1 MPRTRPRDPASAKR
15 SYTRLPRPDDPPAEA
30 APASA
35 LVTTDPAA
43 AADAPGAANAALLA
57 RDSGAALEAQARIDP
72 ATGLAT
78 LPNAPGVY
86 RMIAANGSVL
96 YVGKARDLKKRVSTY
111 FQKSGHGPRIA
122 RMVEQIVAVEI
133 SVTRSENEAL
143 LLENNLIKGLSP
155 KYNILF
161 RDDKS
166 YPYIVLSQHRFPRLG
181 RFRGTPDRRAR
192 FFGPFASAGAVRQSL
207 QLLQRVFRL
216 RTCTDNVMAHRSRP
230 CLLYQIKR
238 CSGPCVDFIT
248 PEDYAADANAAAM
261 FLEGKADE
269 VTSAIETRMNA
280 AAAAM
285 EYEQAAV
292 FRDQL
297 SALAKVRAQQAM
309 TREGGT
315 VGDVDVIAVVQ
326 AGGMSAVCLAMVR
339 NGQHLGDRVYVP
351 QHGQDAT
358 PAEVLEA
365 FVGQRYGDGGAP
377 TELVV
382 NVDPGEGDL
391 EGLLT
396 AAGRPVRVG
405 SHPRGDRRV
414 WVKMAEEAAHRELL
428 LRLGDRANQNRRLA
442 ELAEFLGL
450 DAPPRRIECFDIS
463 HTMGE
468 ATVASCV
475 VYEDGQMRPDQY
487 RRYNIAGVA
496 AGDDY
501 GAMREA
507 LTRRLKRAGESR
519 VSVAQLAEVVEDA
532 EGAAGE
538 SGVAAATEP
547 DGTAKPP
554 PTLPDLLLID
564 GGRGQ
569 LNVACEVLNEHGLSD
584 LAVIGVAKGVER
596 KAGMEQL
603 VFPDEDEP
611 RRLPADHPALHLI
624 QQVRDEAH
632 RFAITGHRARRGKAR
647 RSSSLEDIE
656 GVGPARRRQLLA
668 QFGGLRGVQSASI
681 EDLARVEGISRTLA
695 ERIYRELH

>member
-1 MPRTRPRDPASAKR
+1 MPRPRDPAAAKR
-15 SYTRLPRPDDPPAEA
+15 SYTRLPRPDDG
-30 APASA
+30 ASA
-35 LVTTDPAA
+35 EPLSAEV
-43 AADAPGAANAALLA
+43 GAGQGAGLIA
-57 RDSGAALEAQARIDP
+57 RDSQAALQAQVRIDP
-72 ATGLAT
+72 ASGLT
-78 LPNAPGVY
+78 RLPNEPGVY
-86 RMIAANGSVL
+86 RMIAADGSVL
-96 YVGKARDLKKRVSTY
+96 YVGKARDLRKRVSTY
-111 FQKSGHGPRIA
+111 FQKAGHGPRIA
-122 RMVEQIVAVEI
+122 RMVEQIVAVELT
-133 SVTRSENEAL
+133 VTRSENEAL
-143 LLENNLIKGLSP
+143 LLENNLIKSLSP

-166 YPYIVLSQHRFPRLG
+166 YPYIVLSEHRFPRLG
-181 RFRGTPDRRAR
+181 RFRGTPDRRQR

-238 CSGPCVDFIT
+238 CSGPCVDLIT
-248 PEDYAADANAAAM
+248 PEHYAADADAAAM

-269 VTSAIETRMNA
+269 VTAQIETRMRA
-280 AAAAM
+280 AAEAM
-285 EYEQAAV
+285 EYEQAAL

-297 SALAKVRAQQAM
+297 SALSKVRAQQAVSL
-309 TREGGT
+309 GGGSI
-315 VGDVDVIAVVQ
+315 GDVDIIAVVQ
-326 AGGMSAVCLAMVR
+326 SGGLSAVCLAMVR
-339 NGQHLGDRVYVP
+339 NGQHLGDRVYIP
-351 QHGQDAT
+351 QHGHDAA
-358 PAEVLEA
+358 PPEVLAA
-365 FVGQRYGDGGAP
+365 FAGQRYGAGGAP
-377 TELVV
+377 SELVT
-382 NVDPGEGDL
+382 NVEPAAGDL
-391 EGLLT
+391 DWLLSPS
-396 AAGRPVRVG
+396 GKPVRIG
-405 SHPRGDRRV
+405 SHPRADRRV
-414 WVKMAEEAAHRELL
+414 WLRMAEEAAHRELL

-450 DAPPRRIECFDIS
+450 DAPPRRIECFDVS

-475 VYEDGQMRPDQY
+475 VYEDGAVRPEQY
-487 RRYNIAGVA
+487 RRYNISGVT

-507 LTRRLKRAGESR
+507 LRRRLRKSAAESASASAGDTIAEEGRA
-519 VSVAQLAEVVEDA
+519 
-532 EGAAGE
+532 
-538 SGVAAATEP
+538 SGN
-547 DGTAKPP
+547 
-554 PTLPDLLLID
+554 LPDLLLID

-569 LNVACEVLNEHGLSD
+569 LNVACEVLNEHGLGD

-603 VFPDEDEP
+603 VFPDEEVP

-632 RFAITGHRARRGKAR
+632 RFAVTGHRARRGKAR

-668 QFGGLRGVQSASI
+668 RFGGLRGVQSASI
-681 EDLARVEGISRTLA
+681 DELAGVEGISRTLA

>member
-1 MPRTRPRDPASAKR
+1 MARTRPRDPATAKR

-30 APASA
+30 QSSGEADP
-35 LVTTDPAA
+35 TGQGEPAA
-43 AADAPGAANAALLA
+43 APWVVHDSAAALQ
-57 RDSGAALEAQARIDP
+57 AQARIDP
-72 ATGLAT
+72 ATGLGT
-78 LPNAPGVY
+78 LPNEPGVY
-86 RMIAANGSVL
+86 RMIAADGAVL

-122 RMVEQIVAVEI
+122 RMVEQIHAVEI
-133 SVTRSENEAL
+133 TVTRSENEAL

-181 RFRGTPDRRAR
+181 RFRGTPDRRQR

-248 PEDYAADANAAAM
+248 PEDYDADVNAAAM

-269 VTSAIETRMNA
+269 VTEAIEARMTA
-280 AAAAM
+280 AAEAM

-309 TREGGT
+309 SREGGA

-351 QHGQDAT
+351 QHGQGAT
-358 PAEVLEA
+358 PAEVLVA
-365 FVGQRYGDGGAP
+365 FAGQRYGDGGMP
-377 TELVV
+377 PELVV
-382 NVDPGEGDL
+382 NAEPEPGELDWLQTQSGK
-391 EGLLT
+391 
-396 AAGRPVRVG
+396 PVRIG
-405 SHPRGDRRV
+405 AHPRGDRRV
-414 WVKMAEEAAHRELL
+414 WLKMAEEAAHRELL

-442 ELAEFLGL
+442 ELAEFLQL
-450 DAPPRRIECFDIS
+450 ETPPRRIECFDIS

-475 VYEDGQMRPDQY
+475 VYEDGAMRPDQY
-487 RRYNIAGVA
+487 RRYNITGAA

-507 LTRRLKRAGESR
+507 LGRRLKKAGE
-519 VSVAQLAEVVEDA
+519 VEA
-532 EGAAGE
+532 
-538 SGVAAATEP
+538 V
-547 DGTAKPP
+547 
-554 PTLPDLLLID
+554 LPDLLLID

-569 LNVACEVLNEHGLSD
+569 LNVACEVLNEHALSD

-603 VFPDEDEP
+603 VFPDEETP

-668 QFGGLRGVQSASI
+668 HFGGLRGVQSASI
-681 EDLARVEGISRTLA
+681 DDIARVEGISRTLA

>member
-1 MPRTRPRDPASAKR
+1 MPRRRDPASTKR
-15 SYTRLPRPDDPPAEA
+15 SYTRLPRPNDLLEDNATA
-30 APASA
+30 HGLMANDAS
-35 LVTTDPAA
+35 T
-43 AADAPGAANAALLA
+43 ADAGGLLA
-57 RDSGAALEAQARIDP
+57 LDSAGDAPPQARIEP
-72 ATGLAT
+72 ASGLPT
-78 LPNAPGVY
+78 LPGEPGVY
-86 RMIAANGSVL
+86 RMIAADGSVL
-96 YVGKARDLKKRVSTY
+96 YVGKARDLRKRVSSY
-111 FQKSGHGPRIA
+111 FQKAGHGPRIA
-122 RMVEQIVAVEI
+122 RMVEQVVAVEI
-133 SVTRSENEAL
+133 TVTRSENEAL
-143 LLENNLIKGLSP
+143 LLENNLIKSLGP

-166 YPYIVLSQHRFPRLG
+166 YPYIMLSQHRFPRLG
-181 RFRGTPDRRAR
+181 RFRGTPDRRHR

-238 CSGPCVDFIT
+238 CSGPCVDLVT
-248 PEDYAADANAAAM
+248 PEDYAADADAAAL
-261 FLEGKADE
+261 FLEGRADQ
-269 VTSAIETRMNA
+269 VTARIEARMVA
-280 AAAAM
+280 AAEAM
-285 EYEQAAV
+285 QYEQAAV

-297 SALAKVRAQQAM
+297 SALAKVRSQQAVSL
-309 TREGGT
+309 GGGAI
-315 VGDVDVIAVVQ
+315 GDVDVVAVVQ
-326 AGGMSAVCLAMVR
+326 AGGLSAVCLAMVR

-358 PAEVLEA
+358 PGEVLAA
-365 FVGQRYGDGGAP
+365 FAGQRYGAGGAP
-377 TELVV
+377 PELVT
-382 NVDPGEGDL
+382 NVEP
-391 EGLLT
+391 
-396 AAGRPVRVG
+396 AAGELDWLRAASGKPVRVG
-405 SHPRGDRRV
+405 AHPRADRRV
-414 WVKMAEEAAHRELL
+414 WLKMAEEAAHRELL

-442 ELAEFLGL
+442 ELADFLGL

-475 VYEDGQMRPDQY
+475 VYEDGAMRPDQY
-487 RRYNIAGVA
+487 RRYNIAGAA

-507 LTRRLKRAGESR
+507 LCRRLRRAAAGNGSGE
-519 VSVAQLAEVVEDA
+519 APGATDTTDTAEAPAA
-532 EGAAGE
+532 EGRVGY
-538 SGVAAATEP
+538 
-547 DGTAKPP
+547 
-554 PTLPDLLLID
+554 TLPDLLLID

-603 VFPDEDEP
+603 VFPDEEAP
-611 RRLPADHPALHLI
+611 RRLPADQPALHLI

-668 QFGGLRGVQSASI
+668 RFGGLRGVQSASI
-681 EDLARVEGISRTLA
+681 DELAGVEGISRTLA

>member
-1 MPRTRPRDPASAKR
+1 MARSRPRDPAAAKR
-15 SYTRLPRPDDPPAEA
+15 SYTRLPRPDDTSGGPAGA
-30 APASA
+30 SGAGPADA
-35 LVTTDPAA
+35 HEPAA
-43 AADAPGAANAALLA
+43 VHWQA
-57 RDSGAALEAQARIDP
+57 RDTLEALEAQVRIDP
-72 ATGLAT
+72 AIGLGA

-86 RMIAANGSVL
+86 RMIAADGAVL

-122 RMVEQIVAVEI
+122 RMVEQIHAVEI
-133 SVTRSENEAL
+133 TVTRSEGEAL
-143 LLENNLIKGLSP
+143 LLENNLIKSLSP

-181 RFRGTPDRRAR
+181 RFRGTPDRRQR

-269 VTSAIETRMNA
+269 VTAAIEARMTA
-280 AAAAM
+280 AAEAL

-309 TREGGT
+309 SREGGA

-358 PAEVLEA
+358 PAEVLVA
-365 FVGQRYGDGGAP
+365 FAGQRYGDGGVP
-377 TELVV
+377 PELVV
-382 NVDPGEGDL
+382 SDEPEAGELDWLQTIG
-391 EGLLT
+391 
-396 AAGRPVRVG
+396 GRPVRVG
-405 SHPRGDRRV
+405 AHPRGDRRV
-414 WVKMAEEAAHRELL
+414 WLKMAEEAAHRELV

-475 VYEDGQMRPDQY
+475 VYEDGAMRPDQY
-487 RRYNIAGVA
+487 RRYNITGVA

-507 LTRRLKRAGESR
+507 LVRRLKRAGEAR
-519 VSVAQLAEVVEDA
+519 ALVNEAERASVGD
-532 EGAAGE
+532 EGEGLETA
-538 SGVAAATEP
+538 VAAPGGA
-547 DGTAKPP
+547 AKPP

-569 LNVACEVLNEHGLSD
+569 LNIACEVLNEHGLAD
-584 LAVIGVAKGVER
+584 LTVIGVAKGAER

-603 VFPDEDEP
+603 VFPDEETP

-668 QFGGLRGVQSASI
+668 HFGGLRGVQSASI
-681 EDLARVEGISRTLA
+681 DDIARVEGISRTLA
-695 ERIYRELH
+695 ERIYMELH

>member
-1 MPRTRPRDPASAKR
+1 MARRDPASAKR
-15 SYTRLPRPDDPPAEA
+15 SYTRLPRPDD
-30 APASA
+30 APAGQGGE
-35 LVTTDPAA
+35 
-43 AADAPGAANAALLA
+43 GAVLIAQ
-57 RDSGAALEAQARIDP
+57 DSGIALEAQARIDP
-72 ATGLAT
+72 ATGLGT
-78 LPNAPGVY
+78 LPNEPGIY
-86 RMIAANGSVL
+86 RMIAADGTVL
-96 YVGKARDLKKRVSTY
+96 YVGKARDLKKRVTTY

-133 SVTRSENEAL
+133 TVTRSENEAL

-181 RFRGTPDRRAR
+181 RFRGTPDRRQR

-238 CSGPCVDFIT
+238 CSGPCVDFIS

-269 VTSAIETRMNA
+269 VTAAIETRMTA
-280 AAAAM
+280 AAEAM

-309 TREGGT
+309 SREGGT
-315 VGDVDVIAVVQ
+315 VGDVDVVAVVQ

-358 PAEVLEA
+358 PAEVLVA
-365 FVGQRYGDGGAP
+365 FAGQRYGDGGVP
-377 TELVV
+377 PELVV
-382 NVDPGEGDL
+382 NAEPEAGDL
-391 EGLLT
+391 DWLQT

-405 SHPRGDRRV
+405 AHPRGDRRV
-414 WVKMAEEAAHRELL
+414 WLKMAEEAAHRELI

-475 VYEDGQMRPDQY
+475 VYEDGAMRPDQY
-487 RRYNIAGVA
+487 RRYNIAGAA

-507 LTRRLKRAGESR
+507 LTRRLKRA
-519 VSVAQLAEVVEDA
+519 AEARASAAEADTVVEGDA
-532 EGAAGE
+532 EQGAGP
-538 SGVAAATEP
+538 TERMEG
-547 DGTAKPP
+547 DGKPP

-603 VFPDEDEP
+603 VFPDEEEP
-611 RRLPADHPALHLI
+611 RRLPPDHPALHLI

-668 QFGGLRGVQSASI
+668 HFGGLRGVQSASI
-681 EDLARVEGISRTLA
+681 DDIARVEGISRTLA

>member
-1 MPRTRPRDPASAKR
+1 MPRTRPRDPSGAKR
-15 SYTRLPRPDDPPAEA
+15 SYTRLPRPDDPAATEPTSGEGAPTPA
-30 APASA
+30 
-35 LVTTDPAA
+35 TT
-43 AADAPGAANAALLA
+43 LIA
-57 RDSGAALEAQARIDP
+57 RDSAAALEMQARIDP

-78 LPNAPGVY
+78 LPNDPGVY
-86 RMIAANGSVL
+86 RMIAADGSVL

-181 RFRGTPDRRAR
+181 RFRGTPDRRQR

-248 PEDYAADANAAAM
+248 PEDYAADADAAAM
-261 FLEGKADE
+261 FLEGKADQ
-269 VTSAIETRMNA
+269 VTAQIEARMVA
-280 AAAAM
+280 AAEAT

-309 TREGGT
+309 SLEGGSI
-315 VGDVDVIAVVQ
+315 GDVDVIAVVQ

-351 QHGQDAT
+351 QHVQDAT
-358 PAEVLEA
+358 PAEVLSA
-365 FVGQRYGDGGAP
+365 FAGQRYGEGGVP
-377 TELVV
+377 PELVV
-382 NVDPGEGDL
+382 NVAPEAGELDWL
-391 EGLLT
+391 
-396 AAGRPVRVG
+396 AAPAGRPVRIG
-405 SHPRGDRRV
+405 AHPRGDRRV
-414 WVKMAEEAAHRELL
+414 WLKMAEEAAHRELI

-442 ELAEFLGL
+442 ELGEFLGL

-475 VYEDGQMRPDQY
+475 VYEDGAMRPDQY
-487 RRYNIAGVA
+487 RRYNIAGA
-496 AGDDY
+496 AASDDY

-507 LTRRLKRAGESR
+507 LTRRLKKTGEG
-519 VSVAQLAEVVEDA
+519 DA
-532 EGAAGE
+532 
-538 SGVAAATEP
+538 V
-547 DGTAKPP
+547 
-554 PTLPDLLLID
+554 LPDLLLID

-569 LNVACEVLNEHGLSD
+569 LNVACEVLNEHALSD

-603 VFPDEDEP
+603 VFPDEEAP

-668 QFGGLRGVQSASI
+668 HFGGLRGVQSASI
-681 EDLARVEGISRTLA
+681 DDIARVEGISRTLA

>member
-1 MPRTRPRDPASAKR
+1 MPRPRDPAAAKR
-15 SYTRLPRPDDPPAEA
+15 SYTRSPRTEEVVVGDPSAAGHDPDGL
-30 APASA
+30 SA
-35 LVTTDPAA
+35 GCGRLE
-43 AADAPGAANAALLA
+43 A
-57 RDSGAALEAQARIDP
+57 RDSAANLEAQARIDP
-72 ATGLAT
+72 LTDLAD

-86 RMIAANGSVL
+86 RMVAVDGSVL
-96 YVGKARDLKKRVSTY
+96 YVGKARDLRKRVSSY
-111 FQKSGHGPRIA
+111 FQKVGHGPRIA
-122 RMVEQIVAVEI
+122 RMVQQVVAVEVT
-133 SVTRSENEAL
+133 VTRSENEAL
-143 LLENNLIKGLSP
+143 LLENNLIKNLGP
-155 KYNILF
+155 RYNILF

-181 RFRGTPDRRAR
+181 RFRGTPDRRQR

-230 CLLYQIKR
+230 CLLHQIRR
-238 CSGPCVDFIT
+238 CSAPCVDLIT
-248 PEDYAADANAAAM
+248 PEDYAADADAAAM

-269 VTSAIETRMNA
+269 VTARIEARMRA
-280 AAAAM
+280 AAELMA
-285 EYEQAAV
+285 YEQAAQ

-297 SALAKVRAQQAM
+297 SALAKVRAQQAVSL
-309 TREGGT
+309 GGGAI
-315 VGDVDVIAVVQ
+315 GDVDIIAVVQ
-326 AGGMSAVCLAMVR
+326 SGGLSAVCLAMVR

-351 QHGQDAT
+351 QHGQEAS
-358 PAEVLEA
+358 PSEVLAA
-365 FVGQRYGDGGAP
+365 FAGQRYASGGAP
-377 TELVV
+377 PELVT
-382 NVDPGEGDL
+382 NVSPEPGDL
-391 EGLLT
+391 DWLST
-396 AAGRPVRVG
+396 PTGRPVRIG
-405 SHPRGDRRV
+405 SHPRADRRI
-414 WVKMAEEAAHRELL
+414 WLRMAEEAAHRELQ

-450 DAPPRRIECFDIS
+450 ETPPRRIECFDVS

-475 VYEDGQMRPDQY
+475 VYEEGAMRPDQY
-487 RRYNIAGVA
+487 RRYNIGGGV

-507 LTRRLKRAGESR
+507 LRRRLRGTRIAVTVDEADATGGE
-519 VSVAQLAEVVEDA
+519 
-532 EGAAGE
+532 GE
-538 SGVAAATEP
+538 AIGV
-547 DGTAKPP
+547 
-554 PTLPDLLLID
+554 LPDLLLID

-569 LNVACEVLNEHGLSD
+569 LNVACEVLNEHGLGD

-603 VFPDEDEP
+603 VFPDEEVP

-632 RFAITGHRARRGKAR
+632 RFAVTGHRARRGKAR

-668 QFGGLRGVQSASI
+668 RFGGLRGVQSASI
-681 EDLARVEGISRTLA
+681 DELTGVDGISRTLA
-695 ERIYRELH
+695 ERIHRELH

>member
-1 MPRTRPRDPASAKR
+1 MARTRPRDPATAKR

-30 APASA
+30 RSTGEADPAGQGE
-35 LVTTDPAA
+35 AA
-43 AADAPGAANAALLA
+43 AAPWVVH
-57 RDSGAALEAQARIDP
+57 DSAAALEAQARIDP
-72 ATGLAT
+72 ATGLGT
-78 LPNAPGVY
+78 LPNEPGVY
-86 RMIAANGSVL
+86 RMIAADGAVL

-111 FQKSGHGPRIA
+111 FQKSGHGLRIA
-122 RMVEQIVAVEI
+122 RMVEQIHAVEI
-133 SVTRSENEAL
+133 TVTRSENEAL

-181 RFRGTPDRRAR
+181 RFRGTPDRRQR

-269 VTSAIETRMNA
+269 VTEAIEARMTA
-280 AAAAM
+280 AAEAM

-309 TREGGT
+309 SREGGT

-358 PAEVLEA
+358 PAEVLVA
-365 FVGQRYGDGGAP
+365 FAGQRYGDGGMP
-377 TELVV
+377 PELVV
-382 NVDPGEGDL
+382 NAEPEPGELDWLQTQTGK
-391 EGLLT
+391 
-396 AAGRPVRVG
+396 PVRIG
-405 SHPRGDRRV
+405 AHPRGDRRV
-414 WVKMAEEAAHRELL
+414 WLKMAEEAAHRELL

-442 ELAEFLGL
+442 ELAEFLQL
-450 DAPPRRIECFDIS
+450 EAPPRRIECFDIS

-475 VYEDGQMRPDQY
+475 VYEDGAMRPDQY
-487 RRYNIAGVA
+487 RRYNITGAA

-507 LTRRLKRAGESR
+507 LGRRLKKAGE
-519 VSVAQLAEVVEDA
+519 VEA
-532 EGAAGE
+532 
-538 SGVAAATEP
+538 V
-547 DGTAKPP
+547 
-554 PTLPDLLLID
+554 LPDLLLID

-569 LNVACEVLNEHGLSD
+569 LNVACEVLNEHALSD

-603 VFPDEDEP
+603 VFPDEETP

-668 QFGGLRGVQSASI
+668 HFGGLRGVQSASI
-681 EDLARVEGISRTLA
+681 DDIARVEGISRTLA

>member
-1 MPRTRPRDPASAKR
+1 MTSRDVSDCIVPE
-15 SYTRLPRPDDPPAEA
+15 L
-30 APASA
+30 
-35 LVTTDPAA
+35 
-43 AADAPGAANAALLA
+43 
-57 RDSGAALEAQARIDP
+57 QACIDP

-78 LPNAPGVY
+78 LPAAPGVY
-86 RMIAANGSVL
+86 RMLAADGAVL
-96 YVGKARDLKKRVSTY
+96 YVGKARDLKKRVSSY

-122 RMVEQIVAVEI
+122 RMVEQIATVEVT
-133 SVTRSENEAL
+133 VTRSENEAL
-143 LLENNLIKGLSP
+143 LLENNLIKSLSP

-207 QLLQRVFRL
+207 QLMQRVFRL

-238 CSGPCVDFIT
+238 CSGPCVDLVS
-248 PEDYAADANAAAM
+248 PEDYAADVNAVAM
-261 FLEGKADE
+261 FLEGKTDE
-269 VTSAIETRMNA
+269 VTAAIEIRMNA
-280 AAAAM
+280 AAAAL
-285 EYEQAAV
+285 EYEQAALY
-292 FRDQL
+292 RDQL
-297 SALAKVRAQQAM
+297 SALAKVRAQQAVS
-309 TREGGT
+309 RDGGRI
-315 VGDVDVIAVVQ
+315 GDVDVVAVVQ
-326 AGGMSAVCLAMVR
+326 AGGLSAVCLAMVR
-339 NGQHLGDRVYVP
+339 NGHHLGDRVYIP
-351 QHGQDAT
+351 QHVQDAT
-358 PAEVLEA
+358 AAEVLTA
-365 FVGQRYGDGGAP
+365 FVGQHYGASAAP
-377 TELVV
+377 PELVV
-382 NVDPGEGDL
+382 NVTPMVGDL
-391 EGLLT
+391 DGLQT
-396 AAGRPVRVG
+396 AGGRAVRIG
-405 SHPRGDRRV
+405 ANPRGDRRV
-414 WVKMAEEAAHRELL
+414 WLKMAEEAAHRELL
-428 LRLGDRANQNRRLA
+428 LRLGDRANQNRRLT
-442 ELAEFLGL
+442 ELAEFLQL
-450 DAPPRRIECFDIS
+450 DVPPRRIECFDIS

-487 RRYNIAGVA
+487 RRFNIAGAA

-507 LTRRLKRAGESR
+507 LTRRLKRAGEG
-519 VSVAQLAEVVEDA
+519 DA
-532 EGAAGE
+532 I
-538 SGVAAATEP
+538 
-547 DGTAKPP
+547 
-554 PTLPDLLLID
+554 LPDLLLID

-584 LAVIGVAKGVER
+584 LAVIGVAKGAER

-603 VFPDEDEP
+603 VFPDEDTP
-611 RRLPADHPALHLI
+611 RRLPPDHPALHLI

-668 QFGGLRGVQSASI
+668 HFGGLRGVQSASI
-681 EDLARVEGISRTLA
+681 EDIARVAGISRTLA

>member
-1 MPRTRPRDPASAKR
+1 MAGKRLRDPANAKR
-15 SYTRLPRPDDPPAEA
+15 SYTRLPRPEDAAGAGAHGAMLKAGNPVA
-30 APASA
+30 APGDETS
-35 LVTTDPAA
+35 AA
-43 AADAPGAANAALLA
+43 AESRWVA
-57 RDSGAALEAQARIDP
+57 RDSGAVSKAQARIDP
-72 ATGLAT
+72 ATGLGT
-78 LPNAPGVY
+78 LPSEPGVY
-86 RMIAANGSVL
+86 RMIGGDGSVL
-96 YVGKARDLKKRVSTY
+96 YVGKARDLRKRVNTY

-122 RMVEQIVAVEI
+122 RMVEQILAVEI
-133 SVTRSENEAL
+133 TVTRSENEAL
-143 LLENNLIKGLSP
+143 LLENNLIKSLSP

-166 YPYIVLSQHRFPRLG
+166 YPYIILSQHRFPRLG
-181 RFRGTPDRRAR
+181 RFRGMPDRRAR

-216 RTCTDNVMAHRSRP
+216 RTCTDNVMSHRSRP

-238 CSGPCVDFIT
+238 CSGPCVDLIT
-248 PEDYAADANAAAM
+248 PEGYAADANAAAM
-261 FLEGKADE
+261 FLDGKADE
-269 VTSAIETRMNA
+269 VTAAIEARMVA
-280 AAAAM
+280 AASAM

-309 TREGGT
+309 SREGGSI
-315 VGDVDVIAVVQ
+315 GDIDVVAVVH

-351 QHGQDAT
+351 QHDRDAT

-365 FVGQRYGDGGAP
+365 FVTQRYGDGGAP
-377 TELVV
+377 PELVM
-382 NVDPGEGDL
+382 NIEPGQGELD
-391 EGLLT
+391 GLLT
-396 AAGRPVRVG
+396 TEGRPVRVG
-405 SHPRGDRRV
+405 AHPRGDRRV

-442 ELAEFLGL
+442 ELADFLGA
-450 DAPPRRIECFDIS
+450 DSPPRRIECFDIS

-487 RRYNIAGVA
+487 RRFNIAGAA

-507 LTRRLKRAGESR
+507 LTRRLKRAGE
-519 VSVAQLAEVVEDA
+519 
-532 EGAAGE
+532 
-538 SGVAAATEP
+538 AAATNLE
-547 DGTAKPP
+547 GGASSGKLA

-569 LNVACEVLNEHGLSD
+569 LNVACEVLNEYGLSD
-584 LAVIGVAKGVER
+584 LVVIGVAKGVER

-603 VFPDEDEP
+603 VFPDEEAP

-668 QFGGLRGVQSASI
+668 HFGGLRGVHSASVDDI
-681 EDLARVEGISRTLA
+681 ARVDGISRTLA

>member
-1 MPRTRPRDPASAKR
+1 M
-15 SYTRLPRPDDPPAEA
+15 
-30 APASA
+30 
-35 LVTTDPAA
+35 
-43 AADAPGAANAALLA
+43 
-57 RDSGAALEAQARIDP
+57 QARIDP

-78 LPNAPGVY
+78 LPNDPGVY
-86 RMIAANGSVL
+86 RMIAADGSVL

-181 RFRGTPDRRAR
+181 RFRGTPDRRQR

-248 PEDYAADANAAAM
+248 PEDYAADADAAAM
-261 FLEGKADE
+261 FLEGKADQ
-269 VTSAIETRMNA
+269 VTAQIEARMVA
-280 AAAAM
+280 AAEAT

-309 TREGGT
+309 SLEGGSI
-315 VGDVDVIAVVQ
+315 GDVDVIAVVQ

-351 QHGQDAT
+351 QHVQDAT
-358 PAEVLEA
+358 PAEVLSA
-365 FVGQRYGDGGAP
+365 FAGQRYGEGGVP
-377 TELVV
+377 PELVV
-382 NVDPGEGDL
+382 NVAPEVGELDWL
-391 EGLLT
+391 
-396 AAGRPVRVG
+396 AAPAGRPVRIG
-405 SHPRGDRRV
+405 AHPRGDRRV
-414 WVKMAEEAAHRELL
+414 WLKMAEEAAHRELI

-442 ELAEFLGL
+442 ELGEFLGL

-475 VYEDGQMRPDQY
+475 VYEDGAMRPDQY
-487 RRYNIAGVA
+487 RRYNIAGAA

-507 LTRRLKRAGESR
+507 LTRRLKKT
-519 VSVAQLAEVVEDA
+519 A
-532 EGAAGE
+532 EGDA
-538 SGVAAATEP
+538 V
-547 DGTAKPP
+547 
-554 PTLPDLLLID
+554 LPDLLLID

-569 LNVACEVLNEHGLSD
+569 LNVACEVLNEHALSD

-603 VFPDEDEP
+603 VFPDEEAP

-668 QFGGLRGVQSASI
+668 HFGGLRGVQSASI
-681 EDLARVEGISRTLA
+681 DDIARVEGISRTLA

>member
-1 MPRTRPRDPASAKR
+1 M
-15 SYTRLPRPDDPPAEA
+15 
-30 APASA
+30 
-35 LVTTDPAA
+35 
-43 AADAPGAANAALLA
+43 
-57 RDSGAALEAQARIDP
+57 
-72 ATGLAT
+72 
-78 LPNAPGVY
+78 
-86 RMIAANGSVL
+86 
-96 YVGKARDLKKRVSTY
+96 GKARDLKKRVSTY

-122 RMVEQIVAVEI
+122 RMVEQIHAVEI
-133 SVTRSENEAL
+133 TVTRSENEAL

-181 RFRGTPDRRAR
+181 RFRGTPDRRQR

-269 VTSAIETRMNA
+269 VTEAIEARMTA
-280 AAAAM
+280 AAEAM

-309 TREGGT
+309 SREGGT

-358 PAEVLEA
+358 PAEVLVA
-365 FVGQRYGDGGAP
+365 FAGQRYGDGGMP
-377 TELVV
+377 PELVV
-382 NVDPGEGDL
+382 NAEPEPGELDWLQTQTGK
-391 EGLLT
+391 
-396 AAGRPVRVG
+396 PVRIG
-405 SHPRGDRRV
+405 AHPRGDRRV
-414 WVKMAEEAAHRELL
+414 WLKMAEEAAHRELL

-442 ELAEFLGL
+442 ELAEFLQL
-450 DAPPRRIECFDIS
+450 ETPPRRIECFDIS

-475 VYEDGQMRPDQY
+475 VYEDGAMRPDQY
-487 RRYNIAGVA
+487 RRYNITGAA

-507 LTRRLKRAGESR
+507 LGRRLKKAGE
-519 VSVAQLAEVVEDA
+519 VEA
-532 EGAAGE
+532 
-538 SGVAAATEP
+538 V
-547 DGTAKPP
+547 
-554 PTLPDLLLID
+554 LPDLLLID

-569 LNVACEVLNEHGLSD
+569 LNVACEVLNEHALSD

-603 VFPDEDEP
+603 VFPDEETP

-668 QFGGLRGVQSASI
+668 HFGGLRGVQSASI
-681 EDLARVEGISRTLA
+681 DDIARVEGISRTLA

>member
-15 SYTRLPRPDDPPAEA
+15 GYTRLPRPDDPPSDSP
-30 APASA
+30 PASECVGTNPGTVA
-35 LVTTDPAA
+35 DLSTSAA
-43 AADAPGAANAALLA
+43 SRTLTA
-57 RDSGAALEAQARIDP
+57 RDSGVALEAQARIDP
-72 ATGLAT
+72 ETGLVT

-86 RMIAANGSVL
+86 RMIAADGSVL

-181 RFRGTPDRRAR
+181 RFRGTPDRRQR

-238 CSGPCVDFIT
+238 CSGPCVDFIS

-358 PAEVLEA
+358 PAEVLAA
-365 FVGQRYGDGGAP
+365 FAGQRYGDGGVP
-377 TELVV
+377 PELVV
-382 NVDPGEGDL
+382 NAELEAGELDWL
-391 EGLLT
+391 QTLS
-396 AAGRPVRVG
+396 GRPVRVG
-405 SHPRGDRRV
+405 AHPRGDRRV
-414 WVKMAEEAAHRELL
+414 WLKMAEEAAHRELL

-442 ELAEFLGL
+442 ELADFLGL

-487 RRYNIAGVA
+487 RRYNITGVA

-507 LTRRLKRAGESR
+507 LTRRLKRAGEAKT
-519 VSVAQLAEVVEDA
+519 SVAGVA
-532 EGAAGE
+532 EGGEGEGGE
-538 SGVAAATEP
+538 SAAAAP
-547 DGTAKPP
+547 VSAAKPP

-603 VFPDEDEP
+603 VFPDEETP

-681 EDLARVEGISRTLA
+681 EDLERVEGISRTLA

>member
-1 MPRTRPRDPASAKR
+1 MARSRPRDPAAAKR
-15 SYTRLPRPDDPPAEA
+15 SYTRLPRPDDTSGGSAGVSEA
-30 APASA
+30 GP
-35 LVTTDPAA
+35 
-43 AADAPGAANAALLA
+43 ADAHEPVAVHWQA
-57 RDSGAALEAQARIDP
+57 RDTLEALEAQVRIDP
-72 ATGLAT
+72 AIGLGT

-86 RMIAANGSVL
+86 RMIAADGAVL

-122 RMVEQIVAVEI
+122 RMVEQIHAVEI
-133 SVTRSENEAL
+133 TVTRSEGEAL
-143 LLENNLIKGLSP
+143 LLENNLIKSLGP

-181 RFRGTPDRRAR
+181 RFRGTPDRRQR

-269 VTSAIETRMNA
+269 VTATIEARMTA
-280 AAAAM
+280 AAEAL

-309 TREGGT
+309 SREGGA

-358 PAEVLEA
+358 PAEVLVA
-365 FVGQRYGDGGAP
+365 FAGQRYGDGGVP
-377 TELVV
+377 PELVV
-382 NVDPGEGDL
+382 SDEPEAGELDWLQTIG
-391 EGLLT
+391 
-396 AAGRPVRVG
+396 GRPVRVG
-405 SHPRGDRRV
+405 AHPRGDRRV
-414 WVKMAEEAAHRELL
+414 WLKMAEEAAHRELV

-475 VYEDGQMRPDQY
+475 VYEDGAMRPDQY
-487 RRYNIAGVA
+487 RRYNITGVA

-507 LTRRLKRAGESR
+507 LVRRLKRAGEAR
-519 VSVAQLAEVVEDA
+519 ALVNEAERASLGD
-532 EGAAGE
+532 EGEGLE
-538 SGVAAATEP
+538 TAAAAL
-547 DGTAKPP
+547 GGAAKPP

-569 LNVACEVLNEHGLSD
+569 LNIACEVLNEHGLAD
-584 LAVIGVAKGVER
+584 LTVIGVAKGAER

-603 VFPDEDEP
+603 VFPDEETP

-668 QFGGLRGVQSASI
+668 HFGGLRGVQSASI
-681 EDLARVEGISRTLA
+681 DDIARVEGISRTLA
-695 ERIYRELH
+695 ERIYLELH

>member
-1 MPRTRPRDPASAKR
+1 MPRARSRGPAAAKR
-15 SYTRLPRPDDPPAEA
+15 SYTRMPRADDARVD
-30 APASA
+30 ASD
-35 LVTTDPAA
+35 LSDPADTA
-43 AADAPGAANAALLA
+43 CRAMPA
-57 RDSGAALEAQARIDP
+57 RDSGAAFEGQARIDP
-72 ATGLAT
+72 ATGLDAV
-78 LPNAPGVY
+78 PNAPGVY
-86 RMIAANGSVL
+86 RMIAADGGVL
-96 YVGKARDLKKRVSTY
+96 YIGKARDLKKRVATY

-122 RMVEQIVAVEI
+122 RMVEQIAALEI
-133 SVTRSENEAL
+133 SVTRSEYEAL
-143 LLENNLIKGLSP
+143 LLENNLIKSLSP

-166 YPYIVLSQHRFPRLG
+166 YPYIVLSEHDFPRLG
-181 RFRGTPDRRAR
+181 RFRGTPDRRQR
-192 FFGPFASAGAVRQSL
+192 FFGPFASAGAVRHSL

-230 CLLYQIKR
+230 CLLHQIKR
-238 CSGPCVDFIT
+238 CSAPCVDLVT
-248 PEDYAADANAAAM
+248 PEDYAADVKAAAM

-269 VTSAIETRMNA
+269 VTAQIEARMVA

-285 EYEQAAV
+285 AYEQAAS

-297 SALAKVRAQQAM
+297 SALAKVRAQQAVSV
-309 TREGGT
+309 EGGAI
-315 VGDVDVIAVVQ
+315 GDVDVIAVVQ

-358 PAEVLEA
+358 PAEVLTA
-365 FVGQRYGDGGAP
+365 FAGQRYGEGGAP
-377 TELVV
+377 AELVV
-382 NVDPGEGDL
+382 NVAPEVGELDWLQTPSGK
-391 EGLLT
+391 
-396 AAGRPVRVG
+396 AVRIG
-405 SHPRGDRRV
+405 AHPRADRRV
-414 WVKMAEEAAHRELL
+414 WLKMAEEAAHRELL

-442 ELAEFLGL
+442 ELGELLGL

-475 VYEDGQMRPDQY
+475 VYEDGAMRPDQY
-487 RRYNIAGVA
+487 RRYNIAGAA

-507 LTRRLKRAGESR
+507 LTRRLKKAGE
-519 VSVAQLAEVVEDA
+519 ADA
-532 EGAAGE
+532 
-538 SGVAAATEP
+538 V
-547 DGTAKPP
+547 
-554 PTLPDLLLID
+554 LPDLLLID

-569 LNVACEVLNEHGLSD
+569 LNVACEVLNEHALSD
-584 LAVIGVAKGVER
+584 LLVIGVAKGVER

-603 VFPDEDEP
+603 VFPDEETP
-611 RRLPADHPALHLI
+611 RRLPPDHPALHLI

-668 QFGGLRGVQSASI
+668 HFGGLRGVQSASI
-681 EDLARVEGISRTLA
+681 EDLARVDGISRTLA

>member
-1 MPRTRPRDPASAKR
+1 MDP
-15 SYTRLPRPDDPPAEA
+15 
-30 APASA
+30 
-35 LVTTDPAA
+35 
-43 AADAPGAANAALLA
+43 G
-57 RDSGAALEAQARIDP
+57 SGLS
-72 ATGLAT
+72 T
-78 LPNAPGVY
+78 LPNEPGVY
-86 RMIAANGSVL
+86 RMIAADGAVL
-96 YVGKARDLKKRVSTY
+96 YVGKARDLRKRVSTY

-122 RMVEQIVAVEI
+122 RMVEQIAAVEI
-133 SVTRSENEAL
+133 TVTRSENEAL

-181 RFRGTPDRRAR
+181 RFRGTPDRRQR

-230 CLLYQIKR
+230 CLLFQIKR
-238 CSGPCVDFIT
+238 CSGPCVDLIS
-248 PEDYAADANAAAM
+248 PEDYAADVNAAAM

-269 VTSAIETRMNA
+269 VTAQIEARMVTA
-280 AAAAM
+280 AEAT

-309 TREGGT
+309 SLEGGSI
-315 VGDVDVIAVVQ
+315 GDVDVIAVVQ
-326 AGGMSAVCLAMVR
+326 AGGLSAVCLAMVR

-358 PAEVLEA
+358 PAEVLAA
-365 FVGQRYGDGGAP
+365 FAGQRYGEGSAP
-377 TELVV
+377 PELVV
-382 NVDPGEGDL
+382 NVAPEAGELDWL
-391 EGLLT
+391 QT
-396 AAGRPVRVG
+396 PAGKPVRVG
-405 SHPRGDRRV
+405 AHPRTDRRV
-414 WVKMAEEAAHRELL
+414 WLKMAEEAAHRELL

-450 DAPPRRIECFDIS
+450 DVPPRRIECFDIS

-475 VYEDGQMRPDQY
+475 VYEDGAMRPDQY
-487 RRYNIAGVA
+487 RRYNIAGAA

-507 LTRRLKRAGESR
+507 LTRRLKRGLQEREAAG
-519 VSVAQLAEVVEDA
+519 AAAD
-532 EGAAGE
+532 EGAAAPVAEAGVEE
-538 SGVAAATEP
+538 SADTRAGR
-547 DGTAKPP
+547 
-554 PTLPDLLLID
+554 TLPDLLLID

-584 LAVIGVAKGVER
+584 LAVIGVAKGAER

-603 VFPDEDEP
+603 VFPDEDTP

-681 EDLARVEGISRTLA
+681 DDLARVEGISRTLA